1 MGSFD
6 SMIFDL
12 DGTLWNAVKSVTAT
26 WNRAVAKEPDVQK
39 VFSENEIKNIMGL
52 NTKEIGDKLFPGLPP
67 QRREALMALCGEA
80 ERKELPKLGGILYPG
95 VEETLRRLKERL
107 PLFIVSNC
115 DSGYIEAFLHYHHV
129 EDCFRATL
137 CYGDRAK
144 EKAEN
149 IRSLV
154 TAFALKNPVYIGD
167 TEKDR
172 LAAGKA
178 GVSFLHAAYGFGHLE
193 TETPSINKISDLL
206 QLL

>member
-12 DGTLWNAVKSVTAT
+12 DGTLWNAVKSVTET
-26 WNRAVAKEPDVQK
+26 WNQAVAKEPDVK
-39 VFSENEIKNIMGL
+39 EAFSENDIKNIMGL
-52 NTKEIGDKLFPGLPP
+52 NTKEIGDKLFPSLPH

-80 ERKELPKLGGILYPG
+80 ERKELPKIGGILYPG
-95 VEETLRRLKERL
+95 VKETLRLLKERL

-115 DSGYIEAFLHYHHV
+115 DSGYIEAFLQYHHL

-137 CYGDRAK
+137 CYGDTGK

-149 IRSLV
+149 IRSIQ

-172 LAAGKA
+172 LAAGKT
-178 GVSFLHAAYGFGHLE
+178 GVSFLHAAYGFGRMK
-193 TETPSINKISDLL
+193 TETPSIDKISDLL

>member
-12 DGTLWNAVKSVTAT
+12 DGTLWNAVKSVTEI
-26 WNRAVAKEPDVQK
+26 WNRAVAKEPDVK
-39 VFSENEIKNIMGL
+39 ETFSENDIKNIMGL
-52 NTKEIGDKLFPGLPP
+52 NTKEIGDKLFPDLPDH
-67 QRREALMALCGEA
+67 RREALMALCGEA
-80 ERKELPKLGGILYPG
+80 ERKELPKIGGILYPG
-95 VEETLRRLKERL
+95 VEDTLRRLKERL

-115 DSGYIEAFLHYHHV
+115 DSGYIEAFLHHHHL

-137 CYGDRAK
+137 CYGDHGK

-149 IRSLV
+149 IRSLM
-154 TAFALKNPVYIGD
+154 TAFALKNPVYVGD

-172 LAAGKA
+172 LAAREA
-178 GVSFLHAAYGFGHLE
+178 GISFLHAAYGFGRVE
-193 TETPSINKISDLL
+193 KETPAIHKISDLL